1 MFAFLLATFALA
13 QDGGDVGLYAP
24 APPPGSAFVRVVNAG
39 GASVSGTVGKYATGA
54 VATGKASPYWA
65 VPGGAVSITVGTKT
79 QSVQAAAGGF
89 VTVVSGLPGKTEL
102 VPLVDV
108 VSANRAKASIVLYNL
123 SSKPGVD
130 LATADGAITLF
141 TDIAPGAES
150 MREVNALS
158 VAFAVNGPDA
168 PVTTFPVVTLERGVA
183 YSVIVYETGGKLA
196 ATWSENATGAV
207 K

>member
-1 MFAFLLATFALA
+1 MFSLLLASLALA

-24 APPPGSAFVRVVNAG
+24 APPAGSAFVRVVNAG
-39 GASVSGTVGKYATGA
+39 GAAVSGKVGKYATGS

-65 VPGGAVSITVGTKT
+65 VPGGAVSISLGQTT
-79 QSVQAAAGGF
+79 QSIQAASGGF
-89 VTVVSGLPGKTEL
+89 VTVVAGLPGKTEL
-102 VPLVDV
+102 VPMVDT

-130 LATADGAITLF
+130 LATADGTIALF
-141 TDIAPGAES
+141 TDVAPGTET

-168 PVTTFPVVTLERGVA
+168 PVTTFPSVTLERGFA